1 MRQVN
6 AVNGSQM
13 VVKIGV
19 VYYRRVKGNKTRLQQ
34 LSPHIHSSTVLI
46 VRPYLEAELFIK
58 LLSSFGGNNYNLDAP
73 AFFQLAVYVFD
84 TFRNEGF
91 SDTFSL
97 VFRLYHYIRQI
108 GNISFIPKDTGTSYR
123 FIVLTTGDDEI

>member
-1 MRQVN
+1 M
-6 AVNGSQM
+6 AVELRGSN
-13 VVKIGV
+13 
-19 VYYRRVKGNKTRLQQ
+19 YRRVIGNKTRLPQ
-34 LSPHIHSSTVLI
+34 LSPHIHSGTVFL
-46 VRPYLEAELFIK
+46 VRANLEAKLFIK
-58 LLSSFGGNNYNLDAP
+58 LLSSFSGNNYNLDAP

-97 VFRLYHYIRQI
+97 VFRLYHYICQI

-123 FIVLTTGDDEI
+123 FIVLTTGDDEV